1 MKDGVRIVVGVGIGY
16 VLGRTRKMRFA
27 LSLAGAAMARR
38 NTGMT
43 AELLERGTSLL
54 KSSPELAQ
62 LTDTVRGELLGAV
75 RSAAVTATSNRLDA
89 LSARLEQGSTLV
101 ADRGPDERETDS
113 RETDSYEEED
123 ERRGRPA
130 ARARAGSQE
139 SSSRS
144 SQRRSGSTDRKSVSS
159 VRAGA
164 DAGEA
169 PVRRVRR

>member
-1 MKDGVRIVVGVGIGY
+1 MKGGTRIALGVGIGY

-43 AELLERGTSLL
+43 GELLERGTSLL

-62 LTDTVRGELLGAV
+62 LTDTVREELVGAV

-89 LSARLEQGSTLV
+89 LSARLQQGSTLV
-101 ADRGPDERETDS
+101 ADRGPDEG
-113 RETDSYEEED
+113 ETDSYEEEEDD

-130 ARARAGSQE
+130 ARARAGSRE
-139 SSSRS
+139 TSSGS
-144 SQRRSGSTDRKSVSS
+144 SQRRSGSTEGKSASS
-159 VRAGA
+159 VRGRARA
-164 DAGEA
+164 DAGAA
-169 PVRRVRR
+169 PVRRARR

>member
-1 MKDGVRIVVGVGIGY
+1 MKGGTRIALGAGIGY
-16 VLGRTRKMRFA
+16 VLGRRRKMRFA
-27 LSLAGAAMARR
+27 LSLAAAAIARR

-43 AELLERGTSLL
+43 GELLERGTSLL

-89 LSARLEQGSTLV
+89 LNTRLQQGSTPG

-113 RETDSYEEED
+113 YEEED
-123 ERRGRPA
+123 EGDERRGPA
-130 ARARAGSQE
+130 ARARAGSRE
-139 SSSRS
+139 TSSGS
-144 SQRRSGSTDRKSVSS
+144 SQRRSGSTGGKSVSS
-159 VRAGA
+159 VRGRARA

-169 PVRRVRR
+169 PVRRAGR